1 MPPCPRPVTLDDLIV
16 LNDEIASLVRC
27 GVPLELG
34 LVGLGSTL
42 TGRLGRLTARL
53 ASHLQKGASLP
64 EALSAESKA
73 ITAVYRAV
81 VEAGLR
87 SGRLA
92 EALASFGGLAR
103 SVHDL
108 RHQISLALFYPT
120 LILLFGYALFV
131 GFILRILPVLEDTYE
146 MMQLQTGRW
155 LSWFQPLRDTVDWWG
170 PAVPVALLLIVIW
183 WRMTSRVALTASA
196 QSWWLSLAI
205 LPWRWFPGVSRI
217 LDNFHRA
224 SFAHILRVLI
234 EQQVPLP
241 DALQLAGEA
250 TGNSRLSQAS
260 RHLADSV
267 RAGRSLSDAL
277 AEPVARRNLPSFL
290 RWMLSVGGR
299 QATLDASLNQLTEV
313 YRRRA
318 LFQAEWVRIVLPVT
332 ALIVVG
338 GSVVLAY
345 ALTLF
350 VPLTQMLAD
359 LGTE

>member
-1 MPPCPRPVTLDDLIV
+1 MPSRPVTLDDLIA

-42 TGRLGRLTARL
+42 TGRLGRLTSRL
-53 ASHLQKGASLP
+53 ASHLQGGASFP
-64 EALSAESKA
+64 NALAAESRSMP
-73 ITAVYRAV
+73 AVYRAV

-108 RHQISLALFYPT
+108 RHQISMALFYPT
-120 LILLFGYALFV
+120 IIVLFAYGLFV
-131 GFILRILPVLEDTYE
+131 GFVTRILPVLEEAYE
-146 MMQLQTGRW
+146 SMQLHVAKW
-155 LSWFQPLRDTVDWWG
+155 LVWFHPLRDTVDWWG

-183 WRMTSRVALTASA
+183 WRMTSRGALTAGA
-196 QSWWLSLAI
+196 QSWWLTLAI
-205 LPWRWFPGVSRI
+205 LPWRWFPGIARI
-217 LDNFHRA
+217 LENFHRA
-224 SFAHILRVLI
+224 SFAHILGVLI

-250 TGNSRLSQAS
+250 TGNSRLARAS
-260 RHLADSV
+260 RKLAESV
-267 RAGRSLSDAL
+267 RGGRSLSDAL
-277 AEPVARRNLPSFL
+277 AEPVALRNLPSFL
-290 RWMLSVGGR
+290 RWMLSVGAR
-299 QATLDASLNQLTEV
+299 QSSLDSSLKQLTEV

-318 LFQAEWVRIVLPVT
+318 LFQAEWIRIVLPVT
-332 ALIVVG
+332 AVIVVG
-338 GSVVLAY
+338 GSVTLAY

-350 VPLTQMLAD
+350 IPLTQMLAD